1 MTPFSAKLLA
11 AVERNDSLLCVGL
24 DPDARAGAS
33 AAAARDFCLRII
45 AATSDLVCCFKPNSA
60 FFEQYGAAGWAAL
73 REVIAAVPA
82 HIPVLLDAKRGD
94 IGSTA
99 AAYATAVFD
108 DLAADAVTV
117 SPYLGADSVAPFL
130 ARAGKAVFVLCY
142 TSNPSAAEL
151 QQYGIAPL
159 YARVARAAQTWGS
172 PQQVGLVVGAT
183 QPEQLA
189 EVRRLAPHTW
199 ILAPGV
205 GAQGGDLQAALAAGL
220 DADGRGLIVPVSRAV
235 LYADD
240 PRAAALALRDQ
251 INAARRALQPSDARQ
266 GRLRILARELLEAGC
281 VRLGDFVMAS
291 GLPSPIYI
299 DLRRVMSSPTL
310 FRRVVGF
317 YADLAA
323 PLAYDRLAAV
333 PYAALPV
340 TAGLALQLGRPMIY
354 PRKEVKAYGTGQA
367 IEGDYSAGQ
376 VALAVEDVI
385 TKGGSLLT
393 AIDTLEAGGLTV
405 RDVLVL
411 VDREQGG
418 REALA
423 ARGYTLHAA
432 LTMAEL
438 VGALHAEGL
447 LVGELYARVQAYLA
461 GL

>member
-45 AATSDLVCCFKPNSA
+45 AATSDLVCCYKPNSA

-108 DLAADAVTV
+108 DLAVDAVTV

-151 QQYGIAPL
+151 QQAHRPSTPAWPAPRKPGL
-159 YARVARAAQTWGS
+159 PPAGGPGGGRHPTRAARR
-172 PQQVGLVVGAT
+172 GAGWRPT
-183 QPEQLA
+183 RGFSRPA
-189 EVRRLAPHTW
+189 WAPRATCR
-199 ILAPGV
+199 PP
-205 GAQGGDLQAALAAGL
+205 
-220 DADGRGLIVPVSRAV
+220 GRGPRRRRPRLIVPVSRAV

-240 PRAAALALRDQ
+240 PRRRPGPARPDQRRPPRAA
-251 INAARRALQPSDARQ
+251 AARRPPEPPAHFGPRAARS
-266 GRLRILARELLEAGC
+266 RLRAP
-281 VRLGDFVMAS
+281 GDFVMAS
-291 GLPSPIYI
+291 GPPSPIYI

-323 PLAYDRLAAV
+323 RWPSIAW
-333 PYAALPV
+333 PPCPPLPV